1 MAMRARFVTAAAQKP
16 LDEGK
21 TAAQRRLVPVPTSN
35 GQVDD
40 SLRLAAGGD
49 SMNLYKYPM
58 PSARTGAIYNA
69 FSYATKIDAEAVAV
83 FVASHTKPGDT
94 VLDVFGGSGTTGIAA
109 RLCDRPTSRMR
120 DLARGAGV
128 NPAWGPRKAVVYEL
142 SPIGALLGQVM
153 ANPPDP
159 IEFSAAAKQL
169 LDDAARSVG
178 WAYAA
183 TSPDGRPGR
192 IRHIIWSEV
201 LGTPCCGH
209 RLTLWDAAIELD
221 PLVFNTSLTCPACS
235 ARVMIA
241 DCSREMT
248 TKIDPVT
255 GKPISQRDR
264 RPVRVYGSSSHGTWS
279 RPPTNEDLRLIAEVE
294 AMPVPSGVPTGP
306 IDWGDLHRSGYHAGI
321 SRFHH
326 LYTPRNFRAVAE
338 LWRRAEQFQGTIRD
352 ALRLLVLSYNA
363 SHSTLLTRVV
373 VKKGQKDFVVSG
385 AQTGVLY
392 ISGLPVEKNV
402 LEGVRRKVK
411 TFAAAFALTYGS
423 KSDVEVVN
431 GSSTNLHLADDSVDY
446 VFTDPPFGDFIPYAE
461 VNQLNEAWLGRL
473 TNRRDEVIV
482 SPAQGKGVDE
492 YARLMAEVF
501 SEVSRVLRPTGAA
514 TVVFHASKP
523 SVWHALGEAFR
534 RSALEVERTSVLD
547 KVQVSFKQVV
557 HEGGTRGDAL
567 FLLRP
572 LLNTAVEAFSEG
584 HPLNHVLATL
594 ERAAGD
600 DPRELLPRR
609 LYSRYVARCIEAQAP
624 VALAAADFYAFVAER
639 QSSDSRGVV

>member
-1 MAMRARFVTAAAQKP
+1 MAMRARFATAPAQKP
-16 LDEGK
+16 LDEV
-21 TAAQRRLVPVPTSN
+21 AVAEQRRLVPLPRST
-35 GQVDD
+35 GEVDD
-40 SLRLAAGGD
+40 SLRLAVGIDA
-49 SMNLYKYPM
+49 MNLYKRPI

-83 FVASHTKPGDT
+83 FVASHT
-94 VLDVFGGSGTTGIAA
+94 
-109 RLCDRPTSRMR
+109 MR
-120 DLARGAGV
+120 DLARRAGV
-128 NPAWGPRKAVVYEL
+128 DPAWGPRKAVVYEL

-159 IEFSAAAKQL
+159 NEFSATAKQL
-169 LDDAARSVG
+169 LDDAARRFG

-235 ARVMIA
+235 APIKVG

-248 TKIDPVT
+248 TRTDPVT
-255 GKPISQRDR
+255 GTPITQRDR
-264 RPVRVYGSSSHGTWS
+264 RPVRVYGASTSGTWS
-279 RPPTNEDLRLIAEVE
+279 RSPTNDDLRLIAQVE
-294 AMPVPSGVPTGP
+294 AMPVASGAPTGS

-321 SRFHH
+321 SRYHH
-326 LYTPRNFRAVAE
+326 LYTPRNFQAVAE
-338 LWRRAEQFQGTIRD
+338 LWRRAERVEGALGD
-352 ALRLLVLSYNA
+352 ALRLLILSYNA

-373 VKKGQKDFVVSG
+373 VKKGQRDFVVSG

-411 TFAAAFALTYGS
+411 TFADAFALTYGS
-423 KSDVEVVN
+423 KSKVEVVN
-431 GSSTNLHLADDSVDY
+431 GSSTDLHLADDSVDY

-492 YARLMAEVF
+492 YAGLMAGVF

-572 LLNTAVEAFSEG
+572 ILDTADEAVREG
-584 HPLNHVLATL
+584 DQLKHVLATL
-594 ERAAGD
+594 EQAAAN

-609 LYSRYVARCIEAQAP
+609 LYSRYVARCIETRAP
-624 VALAAADFYAFVAER
+624 VALAASEFYAYVAER
-639 QSSDSRGVV
+639 RSRDSRGVV